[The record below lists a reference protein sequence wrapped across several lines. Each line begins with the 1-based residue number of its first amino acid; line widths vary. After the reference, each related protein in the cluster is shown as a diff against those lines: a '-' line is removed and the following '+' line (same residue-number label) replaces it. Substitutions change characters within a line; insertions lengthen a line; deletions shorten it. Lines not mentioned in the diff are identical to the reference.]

1 MSTWL
6 IISEETVTADGSA
19 THRHVKVVRPV
30 TGNKTR
36 EQALVELH
44 NVARSHTPDSL
55 KGTSTVVGRDSD
67 GSFWV
72 LPKNGRGN
80 ASCHLRL
87 IEQIRP

>member
-6 IISEETVTADGSA
+6 IIEEETVTADGSSS
-19 THRHVKVVRPV
+19 HRQIKVVRQV
-30 TGNKTR
+30 SGNKTR
-36 EQALVELH
+36 EEALVEL
-44 NVARSHTPDSL
+44 NKVARGHTPDSL

-72 LPKNGRGN
+72 LPKNGKGH
-80 ASCHLRL
+80 ASCNLRL